1 MLAVDFWVNSD
12 EKNRFSLKISLAE
25 NWQITQKFRTL
36 DGERVREKL
45 LTIITYM
52 LVRLTVKIFSL
63 KFPCF
68 FNKTYCSMY
77 MFVLCCL
84 SALLCVDAYSSSI
97 KLISNLE
104 AKISYNV
111 FVGKFHACMDPFK
124 ILMPTKSLLNVYLCN
139 SNSVDLTTVVA
150 MCKCL
155 MCMK

>member
-1 MLAVDFWVNSD
+1 MSVWCSRLCQKSIFF
-12 EKNRFSLKISLAE
+12 KKKIFIPCLKLT
-25 NWQITQKFRTL
+25 NNTKFRTL
-36 DGERVREKL
+36 NEERL

-52 LVRLTVKIFSL
+52 LVRLTVKIFFL

-68 FNKTYCSMY
+68 FNKTYFY
-77 MFVLCCL
+77 VHVFAVLFVC

-124 ILMPTKSLLNVYLCN
+124 ILMPTKSLSLDVYLCN
-139 SNSVDLTTVVA
+139 SNSVDLTTAVA
-150 MCKCL
+150 ICVNVWCAWNK
-155 MCMK
+155 